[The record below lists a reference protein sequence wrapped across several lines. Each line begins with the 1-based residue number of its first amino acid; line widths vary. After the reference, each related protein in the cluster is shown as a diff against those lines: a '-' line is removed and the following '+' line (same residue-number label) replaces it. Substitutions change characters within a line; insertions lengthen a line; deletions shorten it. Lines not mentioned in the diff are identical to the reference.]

1 MKKKGQGLSMNV
13 IIIAAIGLVVMV
25 VLIAIFT
32 GRLGGFGQK
41 LAEEQKGHTCEDN
54 AIEGLT
60 GLGGE
65 WKTSCK
71 DDDTERQIFG
81 VTNARDL
88 QTHAG
93 LACCKATS

>member
-1 MKKKGQGLSMNV
+1 MNV

-32 GRLGGFGQK
+32 GRLGGFGQE
-41 LAEEQKGHTCEDN
+41 LAEREKGLTCEDD
-54 AIEGLT
+54 AIEGIG

-65 WKTSCK
+65 WKTSC
-71 DDDTERQIFG
+71 DAETERQIFG

-88 QTHAG
+88 QAHSG
-93 LACCKATS
+93 MACCREK

>member
-13 IIIAAIGLVVMV
+13 IIIATIGLVVMV

-41 LAEEQKGHTCEDN
+41 LAEEQKGLTCEDD
-54 AIEGLT
+54 AIEGIG

-65 WKTSCK
+65 WKSSC
-71 DDDTERQIFG
+71 DADTEAQIFG
-81 VTNARDL
+81 VTNAKDL
-88 QTHAG
+88 QGHAG
-93 LACCKATS
+93 MACCRETS

>member
-41 LAEEQKGHTCEDN
+41 LAEEQKGLTCEGD
-54 AIEGLT
+54 APEGLE
-60 GLGGE
+60 GE
-65 WKTSCK
+65 WKPSC
-71 DDDTERQIFG
+71 DSETERQIFG

-88 QTHAG
+88 QANAG
-93 LACCKATS
+93 QACCKETS

>member
-1 MKKKGQGLSMNV
+1 MNV

-41 LAEEQKGHTCEDN
+41 LAEEQT
-54 AIEGLT
+54 GLT
-60 GLGGE
+60 CVGDEKTTPKGLGGK
-65 WKTSCK
+65 WKPSC
-71 DDDTERQIFG
+71 DADAEVQIFG

-88 QTHAG
+88 QANAG
-93 LACCKATS
+93 QACCRETS

>member
-13 IIIAAIGLVVMV
+13 IIIATIGLVVMV

-41 LAEEQKGHTCEDN
+41 LAEEEK
-54 AIEGLT
+54 GLT
-60 GLGGE
+60 CKGDEKSTPKGLGGE
-65 WKTSCK
+65 WKPSC
-71 DDDTERQIFG
+71 DADTERQIFG

-88 QTHAG
+88 QAHSG
-93 LACCKATS
+93 MACCRETS